1 MLAPLLLCAPATL
14 VSLLVVTKHARPA
27 CWDTSHPS
35 PTHLSQPTP
44 SPLSGLDLPNYPI
57 SNCPPHLDPGTL
69 RSIYH
74 LLPYYISDLLIFLS
88 LCLSQLGNELYN
100 GRAFCLVFDRE
111 DCFLRFP
118 DSPPPIFPLILYR
131 WLPLLCVFPGFSPS
145 HSSPEPLRI
154 LHKFTHNRKHQ

>member
-1 MLAPLLLCAPATL
+1 MQLTFHESLPVPLPKSKDSTFPFGLYVPYSNLPLCWLLSYSAPATL
-14 VSLLVVTKHARPA
+14 VSLLVVTNQARPA
-27 CWDTSHPS
+27 CWDASHPS

-69 RSIYH
+69 HSIYH

-100 GRAFCLVFDRE
+100 GRAFCLVLDRE

-118 DSPPPIFPLILYR
+118 DSPPPFY
-131 WLPLLCVFPGFSPS
+131 S
-145 HSSPEPLRI
+145 
-154 LHKFTHNRKHQ
+154 